1 MEADIEPTGYT
12 RPAAPLIS
20 TRTAKWLLSRWILPR
35 LIDLA
40 MGADRLDAYRRRTIG
55 TASDLVLE
63 IGVGS
68 GQNLPLYGSA
78 AIITLIVLVR
88 TRETAFAPLR

>member
-1 MEADIEPTGYT
+1 MVSITLDF
-12 RPAAPLIS
+12 AAS
-20 TRTAKWLLSRWILPR
+20 DRFG
-35 LIDLA
+35 D
-40 MGADRLDAYRRRTIG
+40 GADRLDAYRRRTIG
-55 TASDLVLE
+55 AASDLVLE

-78 AIITLIVLVR
+78 AITTLIVLVR